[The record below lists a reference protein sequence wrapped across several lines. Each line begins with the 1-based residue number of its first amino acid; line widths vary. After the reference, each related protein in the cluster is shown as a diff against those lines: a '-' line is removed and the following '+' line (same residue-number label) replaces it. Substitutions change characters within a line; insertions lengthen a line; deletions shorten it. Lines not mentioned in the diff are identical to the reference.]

1 MALLL
6 EIFSGMQRIDMTL
19 PPKRIWSCMALLF
32 LLAVSVSQAFAES
45 PDPIIP
51 AGFALVRSD
60 TGVALYQKNYPG
72 GSPDFVQVVRL
83 DQGAVLKPLITSIAD
98 PRQGKGVYGG
108 SDARFRSQS
117 LSAYWGQFSANYPTA
132 FCVAN
137 GQFFYMKEYPTRLP
151 FPLKIDGKVVTDGY
165 GIKDF
170 PDQKLMLELWSG
182 RADITPLS
190 KDALY
195 TSTAPDIIAGLT
207 EDAPKQKKRY
217 TGRTFV
223 GLDDLDG
230 NGYYETL
237 LLLTTKTARQIDA
250 AEVLRS
256 FGADKVMMLDGGG
269 STQLSCQGDSY
280 IYSER
285 ILPQTI
291 GILAGPGES
300 AKLAAGAQ
308 VAQVVSPSLTEAE
321 TLASG
326 QGLSQEALSIQPT
339 AQNQVIQPESLQTD
353 SLPPSPVEEVQPAQP
368 LEMSAQ
374 PVQETSQDQQASA
387 QLAAPS
393 NDVDLQQSDTETQA
407 QSPEQPL
414 DDKAAPASAHEL
426 VANQVLEN
434 NETPAQT
441 SLAASPDNEAGTTH
455 QAPLVLK
462 AQQYLN
468 MVANEFNRPAA
479 QSLQQAD
486 QPGNLSTN
494 LATDAVAQSR
504 STASGQPIQ
513 ISGVLW
519 VPAGM
524 LPIVLVLLFA
534 VGKTRQARD

>member
-1 MALLL
+1 MTLLRKRIWSLMALLL
-6 EIFSGMQRIDMTL
+6 
-19 PPKRIWSCMALLF
+19 

-45 PDPIIP
+45 PDPVIP
-51 AGFALVRSD
+51 PGFALVRSD
-60 TGVALYQKNYPG
+60 TGVALYEKNYSG
-72 GSPDFVQVVRL
+72 GSPDFVQVVNL
-83 DQGAVLKPLITSIAD
+83 DQGAVLKPLITSISD

-108 SDARFRSQS
+108 SDSRFRSQS
-117 LSAYWGQFSANYPTA
+117 LSAYWGQFSATYPTA

-151 FPLKIDGKVVTDGY
+151 FPLKIDGEIVTDGY

-170 PDQKLMLELWSG
+170 PDQKLMLELWPG
-182 RADITPLS
+182 RANITPLS
-190 KDALY
+190 KEALY

-237 LLLTTKTARQIDA
+237 LLITTKTARQIDA

-280 IYSER
+280 IFSER
-285 ILPQTI
+285 ILPQAI

-308 VAQVVSPSLTEAE
+308 VAQMVSPSLDEKE

-326 QGLSQEALSIQPT
+326 QDLGQESLSLQAS
-339 AQNQVIQPESLQTD
+339 AQNQGFQPESLQTS
-353 SLPPSPVEEVQPAQP
+353 SLPPSQAEEFQPAQSV
-368 LEMSAQ
+368 EVSAQ
-374 PVQETSQDQQASA
+374 PVLETSQEQQASA
-387 QLAAPS
+387 QPAAPS
-393 NDVDLQQSDTETQA
+393 DVVDLQQSYGETQA
-407 QSPEQPL
+407 QSPQQPR
-414 DDKAAPASAHEL
+414 DVEAATPSALEL
-426 VANQVLEN
+426 AANQVSEN
-434 NETPAQT
+434 NEMPAQA
-441 SLAASPDNEAGTTH
+441 SLAVLPSDEAGSTN
-455 QAPLVLK
+455 QAPLVFQ

-468 MVANEFNRPAA
+468 MVARDFDRPAV
-479 QSLQQAD
+479 QTFQQAN
-486 QPGNLSTN
+486 QSGNLSTN
-494 LATDAVAQSR
+494 LAVAEAAQSG
-504 STASGQPIQ
+504 STAAGQPIQ

-524 LPIVLVLLFA
+524 LPVVLVLLFA
-534 VGKTRQARD
+534 VTKSRQVRD